1 MTEIK
6 ICGITNINDAMNAAE
21 CGADALGFI
30 FYRKSPRY
38 VAPETAR
45 EIIGKLPNNICK
57 VGVFVDHDVDKIK
70 EIVEFCGLDLIQL
83 HGSESLQYCRQFPES
98 RLIKAIAEQTPH
110 LFEYSV
116 SAILLD
122 AHHPKLY
129 GGTGKKSDWDLAVK
143 IKENHT
149 LILSGGLRLENIRE
163 ALKTVSPD
171 AVDINSG
178 VELSPGRKDPEKVK
192 KIIEI
197 VKQTGSMAKGTVFK
211 LETLNPE
218 LRTQNLRW

>member
-1 MTEIK
+1 MKVMTEIK
-6 ICGITNINDAMNAAE
+6 ICGMTNIDDATNAAE

-38 VAPETAR
+38 ITPEVAR
-45 EIIGKLPNNICK
+45 EIIRNLSHSVCK

-83 HGSESLQYCRQFPES
+83 HGSESPQYCRQFPES
-98 RLIKAIAEQTPH
+98 SLIKAIAEQTPH
-110 LFEYSV
+110 LFEYPV
-116 SAILLD
+116 GAILLD
-122 AHHPKLY
+122 AYHPKLY

-143 IKENHT
+143 IKENHA
-149 LILSGGLRLENIRE
+149 LVLSGGLRLENIRE
-163 ALKTVSPD
+163 ALKTVLPD

-197 VKQTGSMAKGTVFK
+197 VKQTESMAKDTVFK
-211 LETLNPE
+211 KWSAVSS
-218 LRTQNLRW
+218 QN

>member
-6 ICGITNINDAMNAAE
+6 ICGMTNIGDATNAAE

-38 VAPETAR
+38 ITPEVAR
-45 EIIGKLPNNICK
+45 EIIRNLSHSVCK

-83 HGSESLQYCRQFPES
+83 HGSESPQYCRQFPKS
-98 RLIKAIAEQTPH
+98 KLIKAIAEKTPH

-122 AHHPKLY
+122 AYHPKLY
-129 GGTGKKSDWDLAVK
+129 GGTGEKSDWDLAVK

-149 LILSGGLRLENIRE
+149 LILSGGLNPENIRE
-163 ALKTVSPD
+163 ALKNVSPD

-197 VKQTGSMAKGTVFK
+197 VKQTESMAKGTVFEK
-211 LETLNPE
+211 WSAVSS
-218 LRTQNLRW
+218 QN

>member
-6 ICGITNINDAMNAAE
+6 ICGITNIDDAMNAAE

-38 VAPETAR
+38 ITPEVAR
-45 EIIGKLPNNICK
+45 EIIRNLSHSVCK
-57 VGVFVDHDVDKIK
+57 AGVFVDHDVDKIK

-83 HGSESLQYCRQFPES
+83 HGDESPQYCRQFPKS
-98 RLIKAIAEQTPH
+98 KLIKAIAEKTPQ

-122 AHHPKLY
+122 AYHPKLY

-197 VKQTGSMAKGTVFK
+197 VKQTESMAKGTVFK

-218 LRTQNLRW
+218 L

>member
-1 MTEIK
+1 LKKVTEIK
-6 ICGITNINDAMNAAE
+6 ICGITNTNDAMNAVE

-30 FYRKSPRY
+30 FYRESPRY
-38 VAPETAR
+38 IAPETAR

-57 VGVFVDHDVDKIK
+57 VGVFVNHDAEGIK

-83 HGSESLQYCRQFPES
+83 HGDESPEYCRQFPES
-98 RLIKAIAEQTPH
+98 KLIKAIAAKTPR
-110 LFEYSV
+110 LYEYPV
-116 SAILLD
+116 SAILID
-122 AHHPKLY
+122 AYDPKLH
-129 GGTGKKSDWDLAVK
+129 GGTGKESDWNLAVK

-163 ALKTVSPD
+163 ALKIVSPD

-178 VELSPGRKDPEKVK
+178 VELSPGKKDPEKVG

-197 VKQTGSMAKGTVFK
+197 VRQTESMAKGTVFEFKK
-211 LETLNPE
+211 LT
-218 LRTQNLRW
+218 